1 MNIVTLQSNR
11 NFFCLYILMLVNLIL
26 SIFNTTEL
34 YSVFVNNYLV
44 DHSDYT
50 NVSDHHICLKEPFLR
65 KAIEFLEHT
74 NKILH
79 L

>member
-1 MNIVTLQSNR
+1 
-11 NFFCLYILMLVNLIL
+11 MLVNLIL
-26 SIFNTTEL
+26 SIFSTTEL

-50 NVSDHHICLKEPFLR
+50 KVSDRHICLIHAFLR
-65 KAIEFLEHT
+65 KVIEFLEHT
-74 NKILH
+74 NKTLH